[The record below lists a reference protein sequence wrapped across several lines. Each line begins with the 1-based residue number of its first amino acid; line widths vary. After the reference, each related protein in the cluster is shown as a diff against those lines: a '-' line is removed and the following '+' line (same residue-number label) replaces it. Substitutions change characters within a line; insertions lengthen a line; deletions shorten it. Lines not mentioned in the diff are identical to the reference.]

1 MPNSDQQS
9 NYSQLNVE
17 QAYRRMGGR
26 HPTRSNSSLEVHTSP
41 VKNSREWFSQLPN
54 PRSQSRG
61 QEHLTQQTNQPTKK
75 QQSNQQKKQHLQT
88 TRTWHQMGQSEFY
101 FVVQNLCNIFNPNSD
116 TYKGRLDIG
125 FSQSCV
131 PLGRRLA
138 DKMMTKKVGRR
149 RGGSRE

>member
-1 MPNSDQQS
+1 MGKKSNCLNQPSNKMPNSDQQS

-54 PRSQSRG
+54 PRSQSRR

-75 QQSNQQKKQHLQT
+75 KNNQISKRNNIYKPPGHG
-88 TRTWHQMGQSEFY
+88 TRWVNQNFTLLCRTCATSSTPTVTHTKGGWILDFLK
-101 FVVQNLCNIFNPNSD
+101 VVCLWEGD
-116 TYKGRLDIG
+116 WLMR
-125 FSQSCV
+125 
-131 PLGRRLA
+131 
-138 DKMMTKKVGRR
+138 
-149 RGGSRE
+149 